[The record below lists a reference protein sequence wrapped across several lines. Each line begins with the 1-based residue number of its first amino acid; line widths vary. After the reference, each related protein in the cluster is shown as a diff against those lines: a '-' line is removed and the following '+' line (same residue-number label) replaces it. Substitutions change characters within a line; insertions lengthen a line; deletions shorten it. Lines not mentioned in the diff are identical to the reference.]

1 MEMKRWRN
9 VTETFSN
16 KQRHYKN
23 MYLEICEVY
32 DEILEVS
39 LFSSI
44 VDSYEIYF
52 SYGIFYGIIYIE
64 KENAVEKYETVKNEL
79 ELEYRQHKDPT
90 ATFINEFAEKNRVCL
105 PNDVFFDFQI

>member
-1 MEMKRWRN
+1 MRSWKN
-9 VTETFSN
+9 VTEAFSD

-23 MYLEICEVY
+23 MYLETCEVY
-32 DEILEVS
+32 DEVLEVS

-52 SYGIFYGIIYIE
+52 SYGIFYGIIYVD

-79 ELEYRQHKDPT
+79 ELEYCQHKDPT
-90 ATFINEFAEKNRVCL
+90 ATFINEFAEKNRVSL
-105 PNDVFFDFQI
+105 PNDLFFDFQF